1 MGKEKFAERYNMFLG
16 CERAELFRRSRKS
29 AEDMASAHRRRRR
42 GACTDLDPKRVE
54 NAMMLVQLG
63 EISSARQ
70 ALEGAELAPAV
81 TPLRER

>member
-16 CERAELFRRSRKS
+16 CERAELFRCSRKS

-42 GACTDLDPKRVE
+42 GARTDLDPKRVE

-63 EISSARQ
+63 LQDKHWKAQSWHQ
-70 ALEGAELAPAV
+70 AV